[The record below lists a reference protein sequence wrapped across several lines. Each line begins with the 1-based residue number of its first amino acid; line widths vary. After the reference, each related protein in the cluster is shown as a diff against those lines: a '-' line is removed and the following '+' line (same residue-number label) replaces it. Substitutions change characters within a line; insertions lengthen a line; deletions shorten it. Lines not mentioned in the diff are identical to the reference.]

1 MGIEA
6 NKKENILN
14 RIFQKYIS
22 TADCIIYVNYERQ
35 SFEKLH
41 GKGFWDQVIPSS
53 GTFDDLR
60 SVFFYQDKSGS
71 AISEKEYDPFITSK
85 LMKEED
91 VHGTMSRIIDD
102 VEHKYDYFSIQLD
115 THCTAIVIKE
125 YPRTIVKDSIEH
137 LKMDT
142 IQETYLFSMVV
153 NLDTDECMN
162 SNTTELSSDNQIYQK
177 LHYSEWRNTI
187 VNLFHKADQAT
198 FMKISDPEYIIQ
210 KLTKKQRFIYEI
222 EMRNLQGVF
231 IS

>member
-14 RIFQKYIS
+14 SIFQKYIS

-85 LMKEED
+85 LIKEED

-102 VEHKYDYFSIQLD
+102 VDHKS
-115 THCTAIVIKE
+115 
-125 YPRTIVKDSIEH
+125 
-137 LKMDT
+137 
-142 IQETYLFSMVV
+142 
-153 NLDTDECMN
+153 
-162 SNTTELSSDNQIYQK
+162 
-177 LHYSEWRNTI
+177 
-187 VNLFHKADQAT
+187 
-198 FMKISDPEYIIQ
+198 
-210 KLTKKQRFIYEI
+210 
-222 EMRNLQGVF
+222 
-231 IS
+231 